1 MRPVQISAFADP
13 LVFQGQT
20 FTVIGAAGEL
30 PKPPEK
36 PIVFLEGEIA
46 SCRAYTSHHTMYA
59 LDMDESQMAE
69 AVTRPLV
76 SLTPTDLLVA

>member
-1 MRPVQISAFADP
+1 
-13 LVFQGQT
+13 
-20 FTVIGAAGEL
+20 
-30 PKPPEK
+30 
-36 PIVFLEGEIA
+36 
-46 SCRAYTSHHTMYA
+46 MYA